1 MPGKAKWKWQW
12 IDCNTIPLS
21 PLTLCRHHNGPPRL
35 PHCRRRH
42 HDAFQLGALHY
53 LCSLLGGRC
62 LRGCLLIA
70 HVLHDWATLWPT
82 TYHPAPPLGTTL
94 LLCQPPLTPHSSIV
108 TAAHPSFIW
117 LRRLLL
123 ATWWVDASKANSL
136 APLSPSLPPRVHY
149 YPIRIVSASILIP
162 IFVAILVFIASISL
176 QFVLI
181 YVTSALFHCC
191 FHCTHSCCC
200 CRVSCCYQSWHTFSL
215 ALHVQSGHWHSF
227 LIALITLTIFYFAF
241 FAWRFCRR
249 QRLLQVGQILFCLP
263 GKLKR
268 SSNIFPEVLV
278 NSNFCNTYYTAFNFS
293 GGVRKI

>member
-35 PHCRRRH
+35 PHFRCRH

-94 LLCQPPLTPHSSIV
+94 LLCQPPLTPHSSILP
-108 TAAHPSFIW
+108 AAHPSFIW

-136 APLSPSLPPRVHY
+136 APLSPSLPPPSSLLSHSY
-149 YPIRIVSASILIP
+149 CQRIY
-162 IFVAILVFIASISL
+162 FNTNF
-176 QFVLI
+176 
-181 YVTSALFHCC
+181 CC
-191 FHCTHSCCC
+191 HSC
-200 CRVSCCYQSWHTFSL
+200 
-215 ALHVQSGHWHSF
+215 
-227 LIALITLTIFYFAF
+227 FYCKHF
-241 FAWRFCRR
+241 FAICFDLCDGCVVPLLLPLHP
-249 QRLLQVGQILFCLP
+249 QLLLLLRLLLLP
-263 GKLKR
+263 VLTYIQ
-268 SSNIFPEVLV
+268 SS
-278 NSNFCNTYYTAFNFS
+278 TACP
-293 GGVRKI
+293 VRALA